1 MLKKLLHD
9 RKAIAHRRLFQRRI
23 CKGLTILISPLA
35 HGFAGG
41 DRRLYAGPMLIRSH
55 ALLCAAR
62 AHGEHGAVV
71 RALTAEHGLIA
82 AYVAGARGRELRPVL
97 IPGNTL
103 AIELRARGNSQLPS
117 ARCELVV
124 SRAPW
129 LSEPL
134 PAAGI
139 GWVTALAAATLPE
152 GHPYPAIHAALG
164 AALDA
169 ICHAPSARGWARVL
183 AGYEALLLREVGYGT
198 APLPPPEESWS
209 DLLARLDRQGHAL
222 TSRMFG
228 DRGQSRVIAAREHL
242 IERLRRIDPDS

>member
-1 MLKKLLHD
+1 
-9 RKAIAHRRLFQRRI
+9 
-23 CKGLTILISPLA
+23 
-35 HGFAGG
+35 
-41 DRRLYAGPMLIRSH
+41 MLIRAD
-55 ALLCAAR
+55 ALVCAVR
-62 AHGEHGAVV
+62 AHGEHGAVIRV
-71 RALTAEHGLIA
+71 LTAEHGLIP

-103 AIELRARGNSQLPS
+103 AVELRARGNSQLQT
-117 ARCELVV
+117 ARCELVT

-129 LSEPL
+129 LGEPL

-139 GWVTALAAATLPE
+139 GWATTLAAATLPE

-198 APLPPPEESWS
+198 APMPPGEESWP
-209 DLLARLDRQGHAL
+209 DLLARLDRQGTAIGARLFPGKAQHQV
-222 TSRMFG
+222 M
-228 DRGQSRVIAAREHL
+228 AARTML
-242 IERLRRIDPDS
+242 IERLRRID

>member
-1 MLKKLLHD
+1 
-9 RKAIAHRRLFQRRI
+9 
-23 CKGLTILISPLA
+23 
-35 HGFAGG
+35 
-41 DRRLYAGPMLIRSH
+41 MLIRAN
-55 ALLCAAR
+55 ALLCAVR

-71 RALTAEHGLIA
+71 RALTAEHGLVA
-82 AYVAGARGRELRPVL
+82 AYVPGARGRELRPVL

-103 AIELRARGNSQLPS
+103 AIELRARGNSQLPG
-117 ARCELVV
+117 ARVELMV

-139 GWVTALAAATLPE
+139 GWVTTLAAATLPE
-152 GHPYPAIHAALG
+152 GHPYPARHTALG

-198 APLPPPEESWS
+198 APMPPDEERWP
-209 DLLARLDRQGHAL
+209 DLLARLDRQGKAL
-222 TSRMFG
+222 TSRMFS
-228 DRGQSRVIAAREHL
+228 DRGQSRIIASRDQL
-242 IERLRRIDPDS
+242 IERLHRIDPEG

>member
-1 MLKKLLHD
+1 MIPGD
-9 RKAIAHRRLFQRRI
+9 AGRQSARLVR
-23 CKGLTILISPLA
+23 
-35 HGFAGG
+35 GG
-41 DRRLYAGPMLIRSH
+41 TSGYGACMLIRAN
-55 ALLCAAR
+55 ALLCGTR

-71 RALTAEHGLIA
+71 RVLTAEHGLVV

-103 AIELRARGNSQLPS
+103 AVELRARGHNQMPG
-117 ARCELVV
+117 ARVELVV

-152 GHPYPAIHAALG
+152 GHPYPALHAALG
-164 AALDA
+164 AVLDA

-198 APLPPPEESWS
+198 APAPPEAESWP
-209 DLLARLDRQGHAL
+209 DLLARLDRQGAAL
-222 TSRMFG
+222 SARMFG
-228 DRGQSRVIAAREHL
+228 DRGQSRVIAARVQL
-242 IERLRRIDPDS
+242 IERLRRIDPDP